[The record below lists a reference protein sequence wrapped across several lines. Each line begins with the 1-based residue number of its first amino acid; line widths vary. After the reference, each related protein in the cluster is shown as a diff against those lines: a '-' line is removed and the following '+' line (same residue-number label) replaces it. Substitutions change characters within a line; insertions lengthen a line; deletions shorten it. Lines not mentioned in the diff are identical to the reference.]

1 MSFLADPSVPPNNW
15 FSWSYITQNSHLILS
30 LAGTHARLTAT
41 SVAIAILIA
50 VPLGVLAYW
59 FRPLSGPIIA
69 VSNGF
74 YTIPSLALFAILAPF
89 TGVLGSTT
97 LVIVL
102 TLYAL
107 TLIVYNTVTGLRQ
120 VPDEVLDAATGM
132 GYGRFGR
139 LARVELPLALPSIMT
154 GIRLA
159 TVSTVALVTIG
170 VLTGN
175 GGFGQMLSAG
185 IQNGF
190 YKPEIL
196 TGTLACVALGLI
208 LDLLLLGVTRVITP
222 WTRRAGAR

>member
-1 MSFLADPSVPPNNW
+1 
-15 FSWSYITQNSHLILS
+15 SHLILS

-41 SVAIAILIA
+41 SVIIAVIVA
-50 VPLGVLAYW
+50 VPLGVIAYW
-59 FRPLSGPIIA
+59 FRPLAGPIIA
-69 VSNGF
+69 LSNGF

-89 TGVLGSTT
+89 TGILGSTT

-120 VPDEVLDAATGM
+120 VPPEVLDAATGM

-139 LARVELPLALPSIMT
+139 LMHVELPLALPSIMT

-175 GGFGQMLSAG
+175 GGFGQMLIEGLS
-185 IQNGF
+185 NNF
-190 YKPEIL
+190 YKPEVM

-208 LDLLLLGVTRVITP
+208 LDLLLFGVTRLVTP
-222 WTRRAGAR
+222 WMRREAAR